1 MNRSYN
7 FIIRIFIVNS
17 VFKLFKYCKYKKLH
31 SAHYGH
37 KIQPVTYPKT
47 LLVGWQ
53 AADLVTVRL
62 DNTENVNDETENCM
76 KNVELTP
83 VTLKAQADPRN
94 PISSL

>member
-31 SAHYGH
+31 SAHDGH
-37 KIQPVTYPKT
+37 NIQPVTYPKT

-53 AADLVTVRL
+53 AADLVTVWL
-62 DNTENVNDETENCM
+62 DNTENVNDETEDYM

-83 VTLKAQADPRN
+83 VTPNAQADPRN